1 MLIKGQLL
9 LAYFPLKNHSKNMN
23 PLLKEQIIH
32 YSKELRLPSFRK
44 DYQVKAQQA
53 AQDNQAYEEYLLD
66 LMKTEYATRIENRKK
81 QRVRSAAFPY
91 KKYLQ
96 DLDRTELPKD
106 AIKKLGQLERLDF
119 IKKGQNVVLA
129 GNPGT
134 GKTHLAIALGIKA
147 CMEDY
152 KVLFTT
158 VTRLITQIKESRSD
172 KWRRQLENRFEKYD
186 LVICDEFGYISFDK
200 EAAELL
206 FTHLSLRAGR
216 KSTIITTN
224 LSFDRWNEIF
234 GDPVLTAAMVDR
246 LTHKA
251 FLVNMN
257 GNSYRV
263 KETKNWL
270 KNQKVSAEKSEAA
283 TVQS

>member
-1 MLIKGQLL
+1 
-9 LAYFPLKNHSKNMN
+9 MN
-23 PLLKEQIIH
+23 PLIKEQIIH
-32 YSKELRLPSFRK
+32 YSKELRLPTFRK
-44 DYQVKAQQA
+44 DYHLKAQKA
-53 AQDNQAYEEYLLD
+53 AKDNLSFEDYLLS
-66 LMKTEYATRIENRKK
+66 LLKTEYATRIDNRKK
-81 QRVRSAAFPY
+81 QRVRSAGFPY

-96 DLDRTELPKD
+96 DLIRTELPKD
-106 AIKKLGQLERLDF
+106 ALKKLGQLERLDF
-119 IKKGQNVVLA
+119 IEKGQNVVLA

-147 CMEDY
+147 CREDY

-158 VTRLITQIKESRSD
+158 VTRLITQIKESRSE

-216 KSTIITTN
+216 KSTIISTN
-224 LSFDRWNEIF
+224 LSFDRWGEIF

-270 KNQKVSAEKSEAA
+270 NNQLNNQKIASEKSETIDA
-283 TVQS
+283 